1 MEILLQKPQLPD
13 SPQKTVL
20 GLGQVREQWGPY
32 QVEGLVGVL
41 ESQEHVLEDRQG
53 GPPNDGVQELREDL
67 KKSSRQGPPDLS
79 HSPKPSV
86 ATVDPEREA
95 ETQSSGSSGL
105 TMKQE
110 QRQRRA
116 SRLDGTAHAG
126 PGSRG

>member
-1 MEILLQKPQLPD
+1 M
-13 SPQKTVL
+13 
-20 GLGQVREQWGPY
+20 
-32 QVEGLVGVL
+32 GVL

-79 HSPKPSV
+79 HSPKPSA
-86 ATVDPEREA
+86 ATVDPERDT
-95 ETQSSGSSGL
+95 ETQNGGSSGL

-116 SRLDGTAHAG
+116 SRLDGAARDR